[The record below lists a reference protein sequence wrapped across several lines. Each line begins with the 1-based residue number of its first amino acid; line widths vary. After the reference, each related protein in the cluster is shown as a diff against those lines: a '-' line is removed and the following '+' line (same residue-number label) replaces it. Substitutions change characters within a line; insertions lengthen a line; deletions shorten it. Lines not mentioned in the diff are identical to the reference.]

1 MNKEWEVHSL
11 DHSDT
16 RYGIGRTAIT
26 EDGKFQFERYHKT
39 FSTFE
44 SATRHAKKLNEV
56 TA

>member
-16 RYGIGRTAIT
+16 RYGIGRTVIT
-26 EDGKFQFERYHKT
+26 EDEKFQFERYNKT
-39 FSTFE
+39 FSTLD
-44 SATRHAKKLNEV
+44 SATRYAKQLNEV